1 VDIDLRVFL
10 SVMGTGELSGIAVF
24 NAVSHCA
31 KTSCGI
37 LEQDLS
43 VGWTSAYGSGAA
55 SGSPVGSSW
64 CCG

>member
-1 VDIDLRVFL
+1 
-10 SVMGTGELSGIAVF
+10 MGTGELSGIAVF